1 MNDGIKYG
9 KGLFETIKVVERKP
23 VYLEDHIE
31 RLENSMSFL
40 GMSTKNI
47 RENIKA
53 EIENIDLD
61 TDCLRVMVLDNN
73 GDYDLFINTR
83 NTDYSD
89 LKYTQGLKLKVLN
102 QLKDKNN
109 PLVYHK
115 TNNYL
120 LNDYLHKELLKE
132 GFDEGIFLNQ
142 DGNVTEGT
150 YTNMFFIQKN
160 TFITP
165 PVSDGMLPGIFRK
178 KLIEFL
184 KINGYNIIEKS
195 IKLGD
200 LQSMDCCFATNS
212 LMEMRFV
219 RQIDEIMFSKNKLFC
234 EISEKLLSKINLQF

>member
-31 RLENSMSFL
+31 RLENSMNFL
-40 GMSTKNI
+40 GINMKNI

-61 TDCLRVMVLDNN
+61 TDCLRIMVLDNN

-83 NTDYSD
+83 NTDYSNQ
-89 LKYTQGLKLKVLN
+89 KFTKGLKLKVLN
-102 QLKDKNN
+102 QLRDKNN

-150 YTNMFFIQKN
+150 YTNLFFIQEN

-165 PVSDGMLPGIFRK
+165 PVADGMLPGIFRK

-184 KINGYNIIEKS
+184 ETNGYNILEKS
-195 IKLGD
+195 IKLNN
-200 LQSMDCCFATNS
+200 LQDMDCCFVTNS

-219 RQIDEIMFSKNKLFC
+219 KQIDEIMFSKNNLFC
-234 EISEKLLSKINLQF
+234 EISEKLMK

>member
-40 GMSTKNI
+40 GMNTKNI

-73 GDYDLFINTR
+73 GDYDLFVTTR
-83 NTDYSD
+83 STDYSNT
-89 LKYTQGLKLKVLN
+89 KYTEGLKLKVLD
-102 QLKDKNN
+102 QLRDKNN
-109 PLVYHK
+109 PLIYHK

-120 LNDYLHKELLKE
+120 LNDFLHKKLLKE
-132 GFDEGIFLNQ
+132 GFDEGVFLNQ

-150 YTNMFFIQKN
+150 YTNLFFIQEN

-165 PVSDGMLPGIFRK
+165 PVADGMLPGIFRK

-195 IKLGD
+195 IKLSD
-200 LQSMDCCFATNS
+200 LQSMDCCFATTS

-219 RQIDEIMFSKNKLFC
+219 RQIDEIMFSKSNLFC
-234 EISEKLLSKINLQF
+234 EISEKLMNEY

>member
-40 GMSTKNI
+40 GMNTKNI

-73 GDYDLFINTR
+73 GDYDLFVTTR
-83 NTDYSD
+83 STDYSNT
-89 LKYTQGLKLKVLN
+89 KYTEGLKLKVLD
-102 QLKDKNN
+102 QLRDKNN
-109 PLVYHK
+109 PLIYHK

-120 LNDYLHKELLKE
+120 LNDFLHKKLLKE
-132 GFDEGIFLNQ
+132 GFDEGVFLNQ

-150 YTNMFFIQKN
+150 YTNLFFIQEN

-165 PVSDGMLPGIFRK
+165 PVADGMLPGIFRK

-195 IKLGD
+195 IKLSD
-200 LQSMDCCFATNS
+200 LQNMDCCFATNS

-219 RQIDEIMFSKNKLFC
+219 RQIDEIMFSKSNLFC
-234 EISEKLLSKINLQF
+234 EISEKLMNEY

>member
-9 KGLFETIKVVERKP
+9 KGLFETIKVVDSNL

-31 RLENSMSFL
+31 RLEYSMNFL

-61 TDCLRVMVLDNN
+61 TDCLRIMVLDNN

-120 LNDYLHKELLKE
+120 LNDYLRKELLIE
-132 GFDEGIFLNQ
+132 GFDEGVFLNQ

-150 YTNMFFIQKN
+150 YTNLFFIQEN

-165 PVSDGMLPGIFRK
+165 PLTDGMLPGIFRK

-195 IKLGD
+195 IKLDD
-200 LQSMDCCFATNS
+200 LQSMDCCFVTNS

-234 EISEKLLSKINLQF
+234 EISEKLMSKN

>member
-1 MNDGIKYG
+1 
-9 KGLFETIKVVERKP
+9 
-23 VYLEDHIE
+23 
-31 RLENSMSFL
+31 
-40 GMSTKNI
+40 
-47 RENIKA
+47 
-53 EIENIDLD
+53 
-61 TDCLRVMVLDNN
+61 MVLDNN

-83 NTDYSD
+83 NTDYSNQ
-89 LKYTQGLKLKVLN
+89 KYTKGLKLKVLN
-102 QLKDKNN
+102 QLRDKNN

-150 YTNMFFIQKN
+150 YTNLFFIQEN

-165 PVSDGMLPGIFRK
+165 PVADGMLPGIFRK

-195 IKLGD
+195 IKLSD

-219 RQIDEIMFSKNKLFC
+219 RQIDEIMFSKSNLFC
-234 EISEKLLSKINLQF
+234 EISEKLMNEY

>member
-31 RLENSMSFL
+31 RLENSMNFL

-61 TDCLRVMVLDNN
+61 TDCLRIMVLDNN

-102 QLKDKNN
+102 QLRDKNN

-132 GFDEGIFLNQ
+132 GFDEGVFLNQ

-150 YTNMFFIQKN
+150 YTNLFFIQEN
-160 TFITP
+160 TIITP
-165 PVSDGMLPGIFRK
+165 PVTDGMLPGIFRK

-184 KINGYNIIEKS
+184 ETNGYNIIVKS
-195 IKLGD
+195 IKLND
-200 LQSMDCCFATNS
+200 IRVMDCCFVTNS

-219 RQIDEIMFSKNKLFC
+219 KQINEIMFSKNNLFC
-234 EISEKLLSKINLQF
+234 ELSEKLMKEN

>member
-9 KGLFETIKVVERKP
+9 KGLFETIKVLERKP
-23 VYLEDHIE
+23 VYLENHIE
-31 RLENSMSFL
+31 RLENSMNFL
-40 GMSTKNI
+40 GMNTKNI
-47 RENIKA
+47 RKNIYEK
-53 EIENIDLD
+53 IQNIDLD
-61 TDCLRVMVLDNN
+61 TDCLRIMVLDNN

-102 QLKDKNN
+102 QLRDKNN

-132 GFDEGIFLNQ
+132 GFDEGVFLNQ

-150 YTNMFFIQKN
+150 YTNLFFIQEN

-165 PVSDGMLPGIFRK
+165 PVADGMLPGIFRK

-195 IKLGD
+195 IKLRD

-212 LMEMRFV
+212 LMGMRFV
-219 RQIDEIMFSKNKLFC
+219 RQIDEIMFSKSNLFC
-234 EISEKLLSKINLQF
+234 EISEKLMNEY

>member
-9 KGLFETIKVVERKP
+9 KGLFETIKVKDSKP
-23 VYLEDHIE
+23 IYWEDHIE
-31 RLENSMSFL
+31 RLENSMNFL

-61 TDCLRVMVLDNN
+61 TDCLRIMVLDNN

-102 QLKDKNN
+102 QLRDKNN

-132 GFDEGIFLNQ
+132 GFDEGVFLNQ

-150 YTNMFFIQKN
+150 YTNLFFIQEN
-160 TFITP
+160 TIITP
-165 PVSDGMLPGIFRK
+165 PVTDGMLPGIFRK

-184 KINGYNIIEKS
+184 ETNGYNIIVKS
-195 IKLGD
+195 IKLND
-200 LQSMDCCFATNS
+200 IRVMDCCFVTNS

-219 RQIDEIMFSKNKLFC
+219 KQINEIMFSKNNLFC
-234 EISEKLLSKINLQF
+234 ELSEKLMKEN

>member
-1 MNDGIKYG
+1 MNEGIKYG

-31 RLENSMSFL
+31 RLKNSMNFL
-40 GMSTKNI
+40 GMNTKNI

-102 QLKDKNN
+102 QLRDKNN

-132 GFDEGIFLNQ
+132 GFDEGVFLNQ

-150 YTNMFFIQKN
+150 YTNLFFIQEN

-165 PVSDGMLPGIFRK
+165 HLADGMLPGIFRK

-184 KINGYNIIEKS
+184 KIKGYNIIEKS
-195 IKLGD
+195 IKLSD

-219 RQIDEIMFSKNKLFC
+219 RQIDEIMFSKSNLFC
-234 EISEKLLSKINLQF
+234 EISEKLMNEY

>member
-9 KGLFETIKVVERKP
+9 KGLFETIKVVECKP

-40 GMSTKNI
+40 GMNTKNI

-61 TDCLRVMVLDNN
+61 TACLRVMVLDNN

-83 NTDYSD
+83 NTDYSNQ
-89 LKYTQGLKLKVLN
+89 KYTKGLKLKVLN
-102 QLKDKNN
+102 QLRDKNN

-120 LNDYLHKELLKE
+120 LNDYLHEELLKE
-132 GFDEGIFLNQ
+132 GFDEGVFLNQ

-150 YTNMFFIQKN
+150 YTNLFFIQEN

-165 PVSDGMLPGIFRK
+165 PVADGMLPGIFRK
-178 KLIEFL
+178 KLIGFL
-184 KINGYNIIEKS
+184 ETNGYNILEKS
-195 IKLGD
+195 IKLNN
-200 LQSMDCCFATNS
+200 LQDMDCCFVTNS

-219 RQIDEIMFSKNKLFC
+219 KQIDEIMFSKNNLFC
-234 EISEKLLSKINLQF
+234 EISEKLMKEN

>member
-9 KGLFETIKVVERKP
+9 KGLFETIKVVECKL

-40 GMSTKNI
+40 GMNTKNI
-47 RENIKA
+47 RENIYEK
-53 EIENIDLD
+53 IQNIDLD

-132 GFDEGIFLNQ
+132 GFDEGVFLNQ

-150 YTNMFFIQKN
+150 YTNLFFIQEN

-165 PVSDGMLPGIFRK
+165 PVSDGILPGIFRK

-195 IKLGD
+195 IKLND
-200 LQSMDCCFATNS
+200 LQSMDCCFVTNS

-234 EISEKLLSKINLQF
+234 EISEKLMSKN

>member
-31 RLENSMSFL
+31 RLENSMNFL

-61 TDCLRVMVLDNN
+61 TDCLRIMVLDNN

-83 NTDYSD
+83 NTDYSNQ
-89 LKYTQGLKLKVLN
+89 KYTKGLKLKVLN
-102 QLKDKNN
+102 QLRDKNN

-150 YTNMFFIQKN
+150 YTNLFFIQEN
-160 TFITP
+160 TFIMP
-165 PVSDGMLPGIFRK
+165 PVADGMLPGIFRK

-195 IKLGD
+195 IKLSD
-200 LQSMDCCFATNS
+200 LQ
-212 LMEMRFV
+212 
-219 RQIDEIMFSKNKLFC
+219 
-234 EISEKLLSKINLQF
+234 